1 MSQGPE
7 KVIAYKRSRFST
19 RLPESRLYTRSHFWL
34 LEEEPGIW
42 RAGFTRFATRMLGD
56 LVEYEFTVAGGAPVQ
71 LGQSIGWVEGFKA
84 VSDLFSVASGEFF
97 GSNPALL
104 KDPTLA
110 DTDPYQHGWLYRV
123 RGVPDPSAL
132 DVNGYIAV
140 LDATIDKMIDTR
152 HDGSDS
158 NG

>member
-1 MSQGPE
+1 MNQPSG

-34 LEEEPGIW
+34 LEDEPGVW
-42 RAGFTRFATRMLGD
+42 RVGFTRFATRMLGD
-56 LVEYEFTVAGGAPVQ
+56 LVEYEFTVSEGAPVD
-71 LGQSIGWVEGFKA
+71 LGQAIGWVEGFKA
-84 VSDLFSVASGEFF
+84 VSDLFSVASGVFL
-97 GSNPALL
+97 GANPALSQ
-104 KDPTLA
+104 DPTLA
-110 DTDPYQHGWLYRV
+110 DTDPYLRGWLYRV
-123 RGVPDPSAL
+123 RGIPDPNAV

-152 HDGSDS
+152 HDGSSS